1 MEQLTKPLP
10 RKKEYTHPVLTD
22 HGTLA
27 RLTQG
32 GPTGAPEGGLDMGP
46 GPIKTCL

>member
-1 MEQLTKPLP
+1 MEQATRPTTQ
-10 RKKEYTHPVLTD
+10 KKEYTRPVLTD

-32 GPTGAPEGGLDMGP
+32 GPSG
-46 GPIKTCL
+46 KTENALGTKVPS

>member
-1 MEQLTKPLP
+1 MEEATRPTTQ
-10 RKKEYTHPVLTD
+10 KKEYTRPLLTD

-32 GPTGAPEGGLDMGP
+32 GPSGVTENVIGG
-46 GPIKTCL
+46 KKSATCL

>member
-1 MEQLTKPLP
+1 MEEVTKSAPK
-10 RKKEYTHPVLTD
+10 KKEYTRPVLTD

-32 GPTGAPEGGLDMGP
+32 SSGSHENSMHVP
-46 GPIKTCL
+46 GSP